1 MVFGLHGVHGL
12 HAVETVAVVH
22 KNVRENVLLPK
33 GEVLHVLVQLQL
45 RRGFVVLKT
54 VQVVSNGYYIES
66 KMIGQKNNEIKIF
79 LI

>member
-22 KNVRENVLLPK
+22 KNVRENVLLLK
-33 GEVLHVLVQLQL
+33 GEELHVLGQLQL

-54 VQVVSNGYYIES
+54 VQVVSNDYYIES
-66 KMIGQKNNEIKIF
+66 KMIGQKNDKIKIF